1 MTNAITWTQHAD
13 TAILRLRA
21 AGRAWPA
28 IASELRVGRNSVI
41 ERARRLGLPAAHRP
55 APSLVPRS
63 VPRVERLA
71 LPAGHP
77 ITWSA
82 ITSGTVL
89 DQVPYPLPVFL

>member
-1 MTNAITWTQHAD
+1 MTNAITWSHYAD

-21 AGRAWPA
+21 AGQPWPA

-41 ERARRLGLPAAHRP
+41 ERARRLGLPP
-55 APSLVPRS
+55 AIRLAPPSLPRPM
-63 VPRVERLA
+63 PRVEA

-82 ITSGTVL
+82 ITSGTLL
-89 DQVPYPLPVFL
+89 DRVPYPLPVFL

>member
-1 MTNAITWTQHAD
+1 MTNAITWSQYAD

-21 AGRAWPA
+21 AGRPWPA

-41 ERARRLGLPAAHRP
+41 ERARRLGLPP
-55 APSLVPRS
+55 AIRLAPPSLPRP
-63 VPRVERLA
+63 VARVERLA

-82 ITSGTVL
+82 ITSGTLL
-89 DQVPYPLPVFL
+89 DHVPYPLPVFL